1 MRNRYSL
8 LLCPIVASL
17 FLSCGKD
24 GETGLD
30 DVLQKGTT
38 VITANIESLLLG
50 DDVRTWPEG
59 AYVGVFGS
67 KSGTNEKYVLKK
79 AGAGL
84 RVADFYGPLV
94 SGETITAY
102 YPWSATYTGRA
113 EAMPMEVPVEQ
124 EYADVSSV
132 EVFGKYCPTAYACM
146 KGSNMDFFYPAG
158 LLRVIVD
165 LPEAI
170 NVTGIVFSTPGGAV
184 AGKGAVLPDGGIE
197 MAGGASETVSLAC
210 AEPVATIR
218 PEGGAVNFHIT
229 TLPGTFAVATLIIY
243 VQGEDPIVCT
253 LDGITIPRI
262 SASDYKVASVKVHSS
277 GPQGFT
283 VNEEEFD

>member
-1 MRNRYSL
+1 M
-8 LLCPIVASL
+8 
-17 FLSCGKD
+17 
-24 GETGLD
+24 
-30 DVLQKGTT
+30 
-38 VITANIESLLLG
+38 
-50 DDVRTWPEG
+50 
-59 AYVGVFGS
+59 
-67 KSGTNEKYVLKK
+67 
-79 AGAGL
+79 
-84 RVADFYGPLV
+84 ADFYGPLV

-102 YPWSATYTGRA
+102 YPWSDTYTGRA

-170 NVTGIVFSTPGGAV
+170 NVTGIVFSSPGGAV

-197 MAGGASETVSLAC
+197 MAGGASETVLLAC

-218 PEGGAVNFHIT
+218 PEGEAVNFHIT

-262 SASDYKVASVKVHSS
+262 SASDYKVASVKVHSG